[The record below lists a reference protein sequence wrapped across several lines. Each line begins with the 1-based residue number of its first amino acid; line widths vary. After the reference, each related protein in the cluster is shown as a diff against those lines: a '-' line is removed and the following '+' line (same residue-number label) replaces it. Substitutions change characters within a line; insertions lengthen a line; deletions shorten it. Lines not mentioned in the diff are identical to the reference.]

1 MDIIAYTLEVL
12 NMVVAV
18 DLVEADLE
26 QEVDLMVAVD
36 LETQDLAEVELVIGM
51 AELLIQEDLVDL
63 VL

>member
-12 NMVVAV
+12 NMVEAV

-51 AELLIQEDLVDL
+51 AELHILEDLVDL

>member
-12 NMVVAV
+12 NMVEAV

-51 AELLIQEDLVDL
+51 AESLIQEDLVDL

>member
-12 NMVVAV
+12 NMVEAE
-18 DLVEADLE
+18 DLVVADLE
-26 QEVDLMVAVD
+26 QEADQMVAVD

-51 AELLIQEDLVDL
+51 AESHIQEDLVDL

>member
-12 NMVVAV
+12 NMVEAV

-51 AELLIQEDLVDL
+51 AESLILEDLVDL